1 MRERE
6 TRKMI
11 KIGEIR
17 CSLIEHI
24 NFVQEKMRELE
35 RADDLTIH
43 EMADLERYSSTLK
56 NLADTYKDL
65 G

>member
-1 MRERE
+1 
-6 TRKMI
+6 MI
-11 KIGEIR
+11 KISEIR

-35 RADDLTIH
+35 RSDDLTIH

-56 NLADTYKDL
+56 NLADTYKAL
-65 G
+65 GQR

>member
-1 MRERE
+1 
-6 TRKMI
+6 MI
-11 KIGEIR
+11 KISDIR

-35 RADDLTIH
+35 RSDDLTIH

-56 NLADTYKDL
+56 NLANTYKDL
-65 G
+65 V

>member
-6 TRKMI
+6 KRKMI
-11 KIGEIR
+11 NIGDIR

-35 RADDLTIH
+35 RSDDLTIH

-56 NLADTYKDL
+56 NLADTYKAL

>member
-1 MRERE
+1 
-6 TRKMI
+6 MI
-11 KIGEIR
+11 NIGDIR

-56 NLADTYKDL
+56 NLADTYRAL

>member
-1 MRERE
+1 
-6 TRKMI
+6 MI
-11 KIGEIR
+11 NIGDIR

-35 RADDLTIH
+35 RSDDLTIH

-56 NLADTYKDL
+56 NLAHTYKDL